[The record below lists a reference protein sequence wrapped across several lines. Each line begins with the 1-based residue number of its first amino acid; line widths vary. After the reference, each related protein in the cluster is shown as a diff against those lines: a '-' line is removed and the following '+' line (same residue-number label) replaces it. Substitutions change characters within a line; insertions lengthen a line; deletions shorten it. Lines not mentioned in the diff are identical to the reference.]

1 MVGEDVFVEQRA
13 EHHGAHEDG
22 EDEAEGEVWFVR
34 MVEMRGKK
42 REVPSVRPES
52 LCESFRAGNLK
63 KIKMYMEPSKMLAV
77 TPRTRRRLSETV
89 SCELEY

>member
-1 MVGEDVFVEQRA
+1 MNG
-13 EHHGAHEDG
+13 
-22 EDEAEGEVWFVR
+22 
-34 MVEMRGKK
+34 RGG
-42 REVPSVRPES
+42 EVPSVRPES

-63 KIKMYMEPSKMLAV
+63 KMNMYMEPSKMLAV

>member
-1 MVGEDVFVEQRA
+1 
-13 EHHGAHEDG
+13 
-22 EDEAEGEVWFVR
+22 
-34 MVEMRGKK
+34 
-42 REVPSVRPES
+42 

-63 KIKMYMEPSKMLAV
+63 KMNMYMEPSKMLAV